1 MSTRRTL
8 ERYSALA
15 VLEELLEA
23 GLEVEADRPHL
34 RIRPAADVAKKL
46 LTEARRLK
54 PYLLDLLDPPAPD
67 GPCPDCGDPY
77 YARQPLGQW
86 TCMVC
91 GDLSAEEIADVA
103 RCPQGRPVREGS

>member
-8 ERYSALA
+8 ERYSALV

-23 GLEVEADRPHL
+23 GLEMEADRPHL
-34 RIRPAADVAKKL
+34 RIRPADDVPEELLAEAK
-46 LTEARRLK
+46 RLK

-77 YARQPLGQW
+77 YARSPLGRW
-86 TCMVC
+86 TCMAC
-91 GDLSAEEIADVA
+91 GDLPAEDITDVIC
-103 RCPQGRPVREGS
+103 RLEGRPVRESA